1 MRRDLEKQLPNEKHQ
16 QTSLA
21 NLSPVY
27 LVFNNTSGGNGE
39 GEGGWG
45 GTRRERE
52 GGREGRVGGM
62 GWGFWGVGVGG
73 VGRGLNGPEEAVI
86 SLDAQ
91 EVLDPSFDPRSDLQG
106 HCSFLRCEF
115 SPLRVK
121 YWRGQWR
128 IIIFKAII
136 TCLCL
141 PSVSLGSSGLSAV
154 GLTDAA

>member
-1 MRRDLEKQLPNEKHQ
+1 MRRDSEKQLPKEKHQ

-39 GEGGWG
+39 REGGWG
-45 GTRRERE
+45 EH
-52 GGREGRVGGM
+52 GGRGRVAGRGERVELGG
-62 GWGFWGVGVGG
+62 GWVGRAG
-73 VGRGLNGPEEAVI
+73 VGRVLNGPEDAVI

-106 HCSFLRCEF
+106 HRSFLRCEF
-115 SPLRVK
+115 STLRVK
-121 YWRGQWR
+121 YWRGRWR

-141 PSVSLGSSGLSAV
+141 PCVSLGSSGLSAV
-154 GLTDAA
+154 GLTDTA